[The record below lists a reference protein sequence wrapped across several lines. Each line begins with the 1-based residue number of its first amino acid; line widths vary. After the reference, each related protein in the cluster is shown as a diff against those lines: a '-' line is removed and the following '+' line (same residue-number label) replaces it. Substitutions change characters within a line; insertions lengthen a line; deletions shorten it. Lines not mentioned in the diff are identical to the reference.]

1 MTTHHNILI
10 TQLDNVYI
18 RYRLDY
24 IKKRYYYN
32 CSFSQPFKTEYFM
45 ENLKKEIKRL
55 KKDNDRFKLNKILKD
70 SQATSKELEKLF
82 DSLQDTFYKNDINKQ
97 QEIELLVDDLVK
109 NIG

>member
-1 MTTHHNILI
+1 
-10 TQLDNVYI
+10 
-18 RYRLDY
+18 
-24 IKKRYYYN
+24 
-32 CSFSQPFKTEYFM
+32 M

-82 DSLQDTFYKNDINKQ
+82 DSLQDTFYKNDIDKQ

-109 NIG
+109 SIG